1 MDALENFASTTIE
14 TAPSP
19 ANSGTDL
26 YLVSGPPSP
35 TAPLAST
42 LFSRTSAAPGFI
54 NPKVLLKGFI
64 TTTVSA
70 KGTIVSRVI
79 E

>member
-19 ANSGTDL
+19 PLGT
-26 YLVSGPPSP
+26 
-35 TAPLAST
+35 TPLAST
-42 LFSRTSAAPGFI
+42 LSSRISPAPGFI

>member
-19 ANSGTDL
+19 ANSGTDF
-26 YLVSGPPSP
+26 YLVSGPPS
-35 TAPLAST
+35 TPLAST
-42 LFSRTSAAPGFI
+42 LSSRISPAPGFI

>member
-1 MDALENFASTTIE
+1 MISNPLGST
-14 TAPSP
+14 
-19 ANSGTDL
+19 
-26 YLVSGPPSP
+26 
-35 TAPLAST
+35 PLAST
-42 LFSRTSAAPGFI
+42 LSSRISPAPGFI